1 MQVFLFFA
9 LIIAILAIIFAIQ
22 NNSPT
27 EVSFFLWQ
35 FKGSLALVLLIS
47 MAVGALISFLASLPT
62 NIRVRWALRNQR
74 KRLADLEANLGEHK
88 EKLEETQKQLEQA
101 KKPAQ
106 AEEKQPEEPKE
117 EPNDG
122 DETPA

>member
-27 EVSFFLWQ
+27 DVSFFLWQ

-47 MAVGALISFLASLPT
+47 MAVGALVSFLASLPT
-62 NIRVRWALRNQR
+62 NVKIRWTLRNQR
-74 KRLADLEANLGEHK
+74 KRLTDLEARLDEHK
-88 EKLEETQKQLEQA
+88 EKLEETNKQLEETNKQLEQA
-101 KKPAQ
+101 QKPAEVQ
-106 AEEKQPEEPKE
+106 EEPPPE
-117 EPNDG
+117 
-122 DETPA
+122 DESQS